1 MQKNLATN
9 VSQGSVVTCLRCDMI
24 FKYDFF
30 RKFNAKFDAKEL
42 TRIGRHWA
50 KVRHISDSQ

>member
-9 VSQGSVVTCLRCDMI
+9 VSQGSVVICLRFDMI

-30 RKFNAKFDAKEL
+30 RKFNAEFDAKEL
-42 TRIGRHWA
+42 ARIGQH
-50 KVRHISDSQ
+50 